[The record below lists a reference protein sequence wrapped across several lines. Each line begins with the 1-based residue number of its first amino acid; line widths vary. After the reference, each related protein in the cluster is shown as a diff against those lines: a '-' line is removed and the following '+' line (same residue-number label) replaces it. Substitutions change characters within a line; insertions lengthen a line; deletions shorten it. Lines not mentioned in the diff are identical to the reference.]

1 MAIFLTRSP
10 RDCYELI
17 MFKLPMISVITPSFN
32 SIHTIRNTIE
42 SVRSQDYPH
51 WEHIVIDGGSK
62 DGTVELLKEYPHLI
76 WVSEKDEGHYHA
88 MNKGILRATGEIIN
102 ILNTDDCFRPGTLRA
117 VGEAFLLHPQ
127 WDALFG
133 DVQYVDGQGR
143 EIFRR
148 KEARYVYNV
157 IRYGVCYVVHPTLFV
172 RKSVHDQLGLYRHKE
187 FLNACDLEF
196 ILRLGKHGR
205 IVGHVP
211 RLLVNYRFHE
221 FGQSADM
228 RVRHNTLRE
237 SAAIAR
243 EYGKPD
249 GWLGRVYRT
258 AFRLKR
264 QWQKLIRR
272 GRVDLI
278 PGYWMIRKHM
288 KKQTSFTSN
297 IDMSRLEGKG

>member
-1 MAIFLTRSP
+1 MP
-10 RDCYELI
+10 
-17 MFKLPMISVITPSFN
+17 LPPKISIVTPSFN
-32 SIHTIRNTIE
+32 SIHTIRDTIE

-62 DGTVELLKEYPHLI
+62 DGTVELLKEYPHLT

-88 MNKGILRATGEIIN
+88 MNKGILRANGEIIN

-117 VGEAFLLHPQ
+117 VGEAFQRHPE

-133 DVQYVDGQGR
+133 DVQYVDGRGR

-148 KEARYVYNV
+148 KEARYDYDV
-157 IRYGVCYVVHPTLFV
+157 IRYWLCYVIHPTLFV
-172 RKSVHDQLGLYRHKE
+172 RKSAYDRLGLYRHKE
-187 FLNACDLEF
+187 FLNACDVEF
-196 ILRLGKHGR
+196 ILRLGKRGCK
-205 IVGHVP
+205 VGHIP

-228 RVRHNTLRE
+228 RIRLNTQRE
-237 SAAIAR
+237 TAAIAR

-249 GWLGRVYRT
+249 GWLGRVYWA

-264 QWQKLIRR
+264 QWQKLIYR
-272 GRVDLI
+272 GRIDLI
-278 PGYWMIRKHM
+278 PGYWMLRKHM
-288 KKQTSFTSN
+288 KQQTSFTSN
-297 IDMSRLEGKG
+297 IDMSKFEGKGSTKLRP